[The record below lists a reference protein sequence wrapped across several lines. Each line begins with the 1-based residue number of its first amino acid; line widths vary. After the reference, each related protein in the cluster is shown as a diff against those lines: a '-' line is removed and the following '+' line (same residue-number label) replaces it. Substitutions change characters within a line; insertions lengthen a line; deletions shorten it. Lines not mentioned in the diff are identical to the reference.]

1 MLGAKGEKSYLQRNF
16 SIQAVRL
23 NESYLLKTTL
33 CLGTPVLM
41 QRKCENFFGK
51 AMYNANFRACEAKMR
66 RGMKQTSMCN
76 IFLRY

>member
-1 MLGAKGEKSYLQRNF
+1 MLGAKGKISYLERNF

-51 AMYNANFRACEAKMR
+51 AMYNVSIRACEAKMR
-66 RGMKQTSMCN
+66 ARMKAD
-76 IFLRY
+76 YHV